1 MEEIE
6 TTILKKLDKINEEEN
21 KKKEKKRQSI
31 KKKKIL
37 YQRQKNTKYKIL
49 SES

>member
-37 YQRQKNTKYKIL
+37 YQR
-49 SES
+49 